1 MNKWRTAYVYL
12 CAAALGG
19 TAYVVYD
26 RFLKPKCENK
36 FEEVCCAVG
45 VTGAATAVGNQ
56 ILIQQA
62 IFDACDQAAKVA
74 TEVVTES

>member
-1 MNKWRTAYVYL
+1 MNKWRTAYVYG
-12 CAAALGG
+12 CAAALGA

-45 VTGAATAVGNQ
+45 TVGTACAISNQ

-62 IFDACDQAAKVA
+62 FFEACDQASKVA
-74 TEVVTES
+74 AEVVAE